1 MSQMEMR
8 TCIGNWRKD
17 NPCYKMAKT
26 NKNKQTKKHTSAEM
40 CSSVLCKVK
49 LVSNGIGY

>member
-1 MSQMEMR
+1 MEMR

-26 NKNKQTKKHTSAEM
+26 NKINKQKHTSAEM
-40 CSSVLCKVK
+40 CFFKVK